1 MPLLFPPVLSVP
13 LLSVTLISVAPE
25 ARAVPAP
32 QTAETGA
39 AEIRVT
45 LTEALQRAHTASAR
59 LAQLRALETA
69 SGETLRGAQA
79 DRWPS
84 LGLSGQYSRNSNVPE
99 FVVPQPDG
107 SQLVVF
113 PNLPNQGYLRASVA
127 QPLYTGGRVGGNLE
141 SAEAQQAAA
150 AQDTKAAQ
158 ADLRLEV
165 TASFWNLRSRRESE
179 RVLREAIAS
188 YEAHLKDA
196 TNLLEVG
203 MAARNDVLAVQVE
216 RDGAELSRLQAE
228 SAAEVENAN
237 LVRLLDLP
245 PGSRVVPAEDAVDP
259 GLGTEGRDLAEVEG
273 FVAEA
278 LQQRSEV
285 LALQS
290 RVAAASAQAKVARAP
305 SLPQASLQ
313 GMYDYAN
320 PSQRIFPLEGTWRD
334 TWTVAVGV
342 SFTPFDGGR
351 SSAAAARAEA
361 QAEAAGHQLRDL
373 QQRVRLEVT
382 SRFLELR
389 AARAS
394 LEVATRNV
402 TAAQENVRVSQD
414 RYRAGV
420 SPSSYLLDAETR
432 LLHVDLE
439 RTQAAAHLQV
449 ARARLERARG

>member
-1 MPLLFPPVLSVP
+1 M
-13 LLSVTLISVAPE
+13 
-25 ARAVPAP
+25 
-32 QTAETGA
+32 
-39 AEIRVT
+39 
-45 LTEALQRAHTASAR
+45 
-59 LAQLRALETA
+59 
-69 SGETLRGAQA
+69 
-79 DRWPS
+79 
-84 LGLSGQYSRNSNVPE
+84 
-99 FVVPQPDG
+99 
-107 SQLVVF
+107 
-113 PNLPNQGYLRASVA
+113 
-127 QPLYTGGRVGGNLE
+127 
-141 SAEAQQAAA
+141 
-150 AQDTKAAQ
+150 
-158 ADLRLEV
+158 
-165 TASFWNLRSRRESE
+165 
-179 RVLREAIAS
+179 LREAIAS

-245 PGSRVVPAEDAVDP
+245 PGTRVSPAEDGVDP

-305 SLPQASLQ
+305 SRPQASLQ

-320 PSQRIFPLEGTWRD
+320 PNQRIFPLEGTWRD
-334 TWTVAVGV
+334 TWAVAVGV

-389 AARAS
+389 SARAS

-414 RYRAGV
+414 RYRAGRQPLLGPARRRDP
-420 SPSSYLLDAETR
+420 SPARGPRTDPGRGQPAGGAGAPRTRPRALTDARHRGRPAGEALRRLRGGGRPQLRRWRPARSSASW
-432 LLHVDLE
+432 
-439 RTQAAAHLQV
+439 AATG
-449 ARARLERARG
+449 RERARPSA